1 MSDAP
6 SSPPTRPGRLAAF
19 RYRDFRLFWF
29 SLFVSNIGTWM
40 QMTATN
46 WLLYQL
52 TNSPVQLGLNGVF
65 RAIPAITL
73 GLISGTF
80 ADRYDRRWLMLWTQL
95 ILGALSLALGVLDQ
109 AGHIQAWQIFLFTF
123 ISSSVGSFDGPA
135 RQALF
140 PSLVPRSVLPNAVA
154 LNSLL
159 WKGAALL
166 GPTLGGIAIGAMG
179 TAGAF
184 YANAASFLVVVIALL
199 LMRASSP
206 PAEKRRHFF
215 SETQEGFSYIVSRP
229 IILGLTVMEAFGSV
243 FGLDHAMLTIL
254 ASDVFRVGAEG
265 FGFLQSSRGLG
276 AVIGSSIFI
285 GMGHRPGQGKILF
298 VSAILYGAGF
308 ALFGLSPSFP
318 IALALLTFVG
328 AMDTIW
334 GASRGTILQMLT
346 PEKFRGRVMG
356 VFQLSNRGLHPLG
369 QTETGLI
376 VPLIGAREATF
387 AGGIIISIMTLLT
400 VWRVPEI
407 VKFRWDQIGGST
419 RTARLRRRNESRAKR
434 SAGAALNF
442 TVARIQCSETEKLR
456 QRLVDIG

>member
-1 MSDAP
+1 
-6 SSPPTRPGRLAAF
+6 
-19 RYRDFRLFWF
+19 
-29 SLFVSNIGTWM
+29 
-40 QMTATN
+40 
-46 WLLYQL
+46 
-52 TNSPVQLGLNGVF
+52 
-65 RAIPAITL
+65 
-73 GLISGTF
+73 
-80 ADRYDRRWLMLWTQL
+80 
-95 ILGALSLALGVLDQ
+95 
-109 AGHIQAWQIFLFTF
+109 
-123 ISSSVGSFDGPA
+123 
-135 RQALF
+135 
-140 PSLVPRSVLPNAVA
+140 VLPNAVA

-166 GPTLGGIAIGAMG
+166 GPTLGGIAIAAMG

-184 YANAASFLVVVIALL
+184 YANAVSFLVVVIALL
-199 LMRASSP
+199 SMRASSP
-206 PAEKRRHFF
+206 PAGKRRHFF
-215 SETQEGFSYIVSRP
+215 SETQEGFSYIASRP

-265 FGFLQSSRGLG
+265 FGFLQSARGLG

-328 AMDTIW
+328 AMDTVW

-387 AGGIIISIMTLLT
+387 AGGIIISVMTLLT

-407 VKFRWDQIGGST
+407 VKFRWDQNGSSARGGKVVDEE
-419 RTARLRRRNESRAKR
+419 RI
-434 SAGAALNF
+434 AG
-442 TVARIQCSETEKLR
+442 
-456 QRLVDIG
+456 

>member
-1 MSDAP
+1 MSDALNAEP
-6 SSPPTRPGRLAAF
+6 APHGRLAAL
-19 RYRDFRLFWF
+19 RYRDFRLFWL
-29 SLFVSNIGTWM
+29 SLFISNIGTWM

-80 ADRYDRRWLMLWTQL
+80 ADRYDRRQLMLWTQL
-95 ILGALSLALGVLDQ
+95 ILGALSLCLGILDH
-109 AGHIQAWQIFLFTF
+109 AGHIQAWQIYLFTF

-159 WKGAALL
+159 WKGAALI
-166 GPTLGGIAIGAMG
+166 GPTLGGIAIAVMG

-184 YANAASFLVVVIALL
+184 YANAASFLAVVIALL
-199 LMRASSP
+199 LMRAPSP
-206 PAEKRRHFF
+206 AVERRRHFL
-215 SETQEGFSYIVSRP
+215 SETQEGFSYIVGRP
-229 IILGLTVMEAFGSV
+229 VILGLTVMEAFGSV

-265 FGFLQSSRGLG
+265 FGLLQSSRGLG
-276 AVIGSSIFI
+276 AVIGSAIFI
-285 GMGHRPGQGKILF
+285 GMGQRPNQGKILF
-298 VSAILYGAGF
+298 ASAMLYGVGF
-308 ALFGLSPSFP
+308 AFFGLAPSFP
-318 IALALLTFVG
+318 IALTLLTFVG
-328 AMDTIW
+328 AMDTVW
-334 GASRGTILQMLT
+334 GAARGTILQMLT

-369 QTETGLI
+369 QTETGFI

-387 AGGIIISIMTLLT
+387 AGGMIISVMTLLT
-400 VWRVPEI
+400 VWRVPHI
-407 VKFRWDQIGGST
+407 VKYRWDHSSVETNDDKI
-419 RTARLRRRNESRAKR
+419 
-434 SAGAALNF
+434 AA
-442 TVARIQCSETEKLR
+442 AET
-456 QRLVDIG
+456 IAS

>member
-1 MSDAP
+1 MP
-6 SSPPTRPGRLAAF
+6 ESSSTDNPPTGRLAAF
-19 RYRDFRLFWF
+19 RYRDFRLFWL
-29 SLFVSNIGTWM
+29 SLFISNIGSWM
-40 QMTATN
+40 QMTAVN

-52 TNSPVQLGLNGVF
+52 TNSPVQLGLNGIF
-65 RAIPAITL
+65 RAVPAIAL

-95 ILGALSLALGVLDQ
+95 ILGALSLALGILDH
-109 AGHIQAWQIFLFTF
+109 AGHIQAWQIYVFTF
-123 ISSSVGSFDGPA
+123 ITSSVGSFDGPA

-166 GPTLGGIAIGAMG
+166 GPTLGGIAIAAMG

-184 YANAASFLVVVIALL
+184 YANAASFLAVVIALL
-199 LMRASSP
+199 LMRASSLP
-206 PAEKRRHFF
+206 KERHRHFLT
-215 SETQEGFSYIVSRP
+215 ETQEGFSYIVRRP
-229 IILGLTVMEAFGSV
+229 VILGLTVMEAFGSM

-265 FGFLQSSRGLG
+265 FGFLQSARGLG
-276 AVIGSSIFI
+276 AVVGSAIFI
-285 GMGHRPGQGKILF
+285 GMGHRSAQGKILF
-298 VSAILYGAGF
+298 VSAILYGIGF

-328 AMDTIW
+328 ATDTVW
-334 GASRGTILQMLT
+334 GAARGTILQMLT

-369 QTETGLI
+369 QTETGFI

-387 AGGIIISIMTLLT
+387 AGGMIISIMTLLT

-407 VKFRWDQIGGST
+407 VNFRWDHTSGETKGDQDAT
-419 RTARLRRRNESRAKR
+419 PE
-434 SAGAALNF
+434 
-442 TVARIQCSETEKLR
+442 RIAS
-456 QRLVDIG
+456 

>member
-1 MSDAP
+1 MSDTVNSAAMHQ
-6 SSPPTRPGRLAAF
+6 GRLAAL
-19 RYRDFRLFWF
+19 RYRDFRLFWL
-29 SLFVSNIGTWM
+29 SLFISNIGTWM

-52 TNSPVQLGLNGVF
+52 TNSPVQLGLNGIF

-95 ILGALSLALGVLDQ
+95 ILAVLSLALGILDH
-109 AGHIQAWQIFLFTF
+109 AGHIQAWQIYLFTF

-140 PSLVPRSVLPNAVA
+140 PSLVPRAVLPNAIA

-159 WKGAALL
+159 WKGAALI
-166 GPTLGGIAIGAMG
+166 GPTLGGIAIAAMG

-184 YANAASFLVVVIALL
+184 YANAVSFLAVVIALL
-199 LMRASSP
+199 LMHAPSP
-206 PAEKRRHFF
+206 PVEKRRHFF
-215 SETQEGFSYIVSRP
+215 TETQEGFSYIVRRP
-229 IILGLTVMEAFGSV
+229 VILGLTVMEAFGSV

-265 FGFLQSSRGLG
+265 FGFLQSARGLG
-276 AVIGSSIFI
+276 AVIGSAIFI
-285 GMGHRPGQGKILF
+285 GMGQRPNQGKILLA
-298 VSAILYGAGF
+298 SALLYGAGF
-308 ALFGLSPSFP
+308 AFFGVAPSFP

-328 AMDTIW
+328 ATDTVW
-334 GASRGTILQMLT
+334 GAARGTILQMLT

-387 AGGIIISIMTLLT
+387 AGGMIISVMTLLT

-407 VKFRWDQIGGST
+407 AKFRWATITEHD
-419 RTARLRRRNESRAKR
+419 RNEEALPAK
-434 SAGAALNF
+434 SPVSSKLAG
-442 TVARIQCSETEKLR
+442 
-456 QRLVDIG
+456 VDS